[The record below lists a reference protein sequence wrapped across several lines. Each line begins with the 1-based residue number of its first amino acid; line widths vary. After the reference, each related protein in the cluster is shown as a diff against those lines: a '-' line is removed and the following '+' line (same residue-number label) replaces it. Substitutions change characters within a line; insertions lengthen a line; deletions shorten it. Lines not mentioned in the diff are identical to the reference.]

1 MEGAL
6 HGNLYIFPMYG
17 FGYGFVGLWVYGLQE
32 WADSALFTISI
43 CILLGCTILSDFNSA
58 FGLEFLLQL
67 DEAPA

>member
-1 MEGAL
+1 MA
-6 HGNLYIFPMYG
+6 IFIYFLCMG
-17 FGYGFVGLWVYGLQE
+17 LGMGLWVYGLQE

-43 CILLGCTILSDFNSA
+43 CILWERSHSA